1 VAWRLI
7 PREHKFFDDFSE
19 LASELVRGA
28 KLLEDLLGSEPI
40 DTKRFA
46 EINAIENACD
56 QLTYGIIQ
64 HLHRTFITPFDREDI
79 HELARS
85 LDDVMDAIDQV
96 SISMKVYK
104 IREVRF
110 GTREMARL
118 LTVATQE
125 LCEAVAALQKTKGV
139 TERALQ
145 VKRLEH
151 EIDLVHQDAI
161 SRLFSEERDPIEI
174 MKWKEILDILE
185 EAADRCE
192 DVANV
197 LESVVVKHA

>member
-1 VAWRLI
+1 MAWRLL
-7 PREHKFFDDFSE
+7 PREHKFFADFS
-19 LASELVRGA
+19 AMANELVRGA
-28 KLLEDLLGSEPI
+28 RLLEDLLSTEPPVPAKF
-40 DTKRFA
+40 DA
-46 EINAIENACD
+46 INAIENACD
-56 QLTYGIIQ
+56 QLTYGVIQ

-104 IREVRF
+104 IERIRF
-110 GTREMARL
+110 GPREMARL
-118 LTVATQE
+118 LTVATEE
-125 LCEAVAALQKTKGV
+125 LCEAVAALEHQKGV
-139 TERALQ
+139 NERALH

-161 SRLFSEERDPIEI
+161 ARLFSEERDPIAI

-197 LESVVVKHA
+197 LEGVVVKHA